1 MMERT
6 FADRL
11 RLVMGDEK
19 PTPWAQAR
27 GISGTTV
34 HDWLVKGMQPYPKSL
49 AKLVAATGIP
59 SEWWLNGAGDHP
71 LPDQSLMTKDDAP
84 APADQKIED
93 VAATSSTYS
102 AWAHNVQ
109 MDDFVPVRYYRRVS
123 VSAGH
128 GAANTDHPPAALLF
142 TRQFIV
148 DTLRTSAE
156 MLLLVRVKGDSMY
169 PTLQTGWTVM
179 VDTSKRT
186 IGEGIY
192 VVRLGDMEVCKRLE
206 PRPGGIIR
214 VISDNKVYE
223 EYEINTNTVAENEFD
238 VLGKVVWFAGL
249 VN

>member
-1 MMERT
+1 MEQT

-19 PTPWAQAR
+19 QTPWAQAR

-59 SEWWLNGAGDHP
+59 AEWWLNGDGYPP
-71 LPDQSLMTKDDAP
+71 LPDKSLMTKVDGPEHTEHKVQEA
-84 APADQKIED
+84 
-93 VAATSSTYS
+93 AATNGEYST
-102 AWAHNVQ
+102 WAHQVR

-142 TRQFIV
+142 TRQFIQE
-148 DTLRTSAE
+148 TLCTSAD

-179 VDTSKRT
+179 IDTSKRT
-186 IGEGIY
+186 IGEGVY

-206 PRPGGIIR
+206 ARPGGIIR
-214 VISDNKVYE
+214 VISDNKLYE
-223 EYEINTNTVAENEFD
+223 EYEINTNSVGENEFD